1 MANQATEPRI
11 TFVIGGVQKGGTTAL
26 AQYLAAHPGIR
37 LPAAKEA
44 HIFDAPG
51 FDDTWDAATVDA
63 QYAAH
68 FPQHAADVLL
78 GDATPFYL
86 FHPDVVARIARYN
99 PGMRWII
106 LLRDPATRALSQFNM
121 ERERGHE
128 HMPLWL
134 AVLMERWRI
143 RGDAEPLARG
153 SRLRRHSYRARGDYA
168 RQLDHL
174 LTLFPREQ
182 VLLIRSEDLL
192 RDPHAQVQAVCAFL
206 GVAPPSERT
215 DYPPVFV
222 GAAPMPARDS
232 LTMRWLRWLLR
243 RERTDARQRY
253 GIDFDAD

>member
-37 LPAAKEA
+37 LPTGKEA
-44 HIFDAPG
+44 HVFDAPG
-51 FDDTWDAATVDA
+51 FDDAWDAATVDA

-121 ERERGHE
+121 ERERGRE
-128 HMPLWL
+128 HMPLWF

-143 RGDAEPLARG
+143 RGDAEPFARG

-192 RDPHAQVQAVCAFL
+192 RDPHAHVSEACAFL
-206 GVAPPSERT
+206 GLPPPPDGI
-215 DYPPVFV
+215 DYAPVFV
-222 GAAPMPARDS
+222 SATPPSSANS
-232 LTMRWLRWLLR
+232 LTTRWLRWLLR
-243 RERTDARQRY
+243 KERADLSERY
-253 GIDFDAD
+253 GIDFDT

>member
-37 LPAAKEA
+37 LPAGKEA
-44 HIFDAPG
+44 HVFDAPG
-51 FDDTWDAATVDA
+51 FDDAWDAATVDA

-121 ERERGHE
+121 ERERG
-128 HMPLWL
+128 
-134 AVLMERWRI
+134 
-143 RGDAEPLARG
+143 RGNRARR
-153 SRLRRHSYRARGDYA
+153 RLGGGPGNRFCRRHQGRLPADGSHCRGFG
-168 RQLDHL
+168 
-174 LTLFPREQ
+174 LFDR
-182 VLLIRSEDLL
+182 RS
-192 RDPHAQVQAVCAFL
+192 AQPAEAERFSGYEGAPVC
-206 GVAPPSERT
+206 V
-215 DYPPVFV
+215 
-222 GAAPMPARDS
+222 
-232 LTMRWLRWLLR
+232 
-243 RERTDARQRY
+243 
-253 GIDFDAD
+253 